1 MLCNQCAGCALA
13 VTTAASDTAECSGGV
28 IAAGTV
34 CTSEICGTFDTQ
46 AESGLARIS
55 FPIQQYSEGFCPCEA
70 FEQGTMFPEL
80 VQ

>member
-13 VTTAASDTAECSGGV
+13 VTTAAADTAECSGGV

-34 CTSEICGTFDTQ
+34 CT
-46 AESGLARIS
+46 
-55 FPIQQYSEGFCPCEA
+55 

>member
-13 VTTAASDTAECSGGV
+13 VTTAAADTAECSGGV

-34 CTSEICGTFDTQ
+34 CSSEICGPFDAQ